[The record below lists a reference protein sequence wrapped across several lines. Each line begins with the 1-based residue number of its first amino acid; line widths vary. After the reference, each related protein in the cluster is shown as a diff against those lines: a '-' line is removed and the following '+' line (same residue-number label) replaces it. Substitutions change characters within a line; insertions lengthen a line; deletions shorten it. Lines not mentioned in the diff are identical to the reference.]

1 MEYSVEGALVCG
13 GAPQVRV
20 RRETEV
26 LLEKKVLEKRR
37 THPLFYAFCCGAG
50 ALLAVFGLFAGMF
63 LPHSAAAMAV
73 AGRDT
78 MMGSSLFGMAAEL
91 LRGSLPQ
98 ADSAYSLLLQ
108 LFLAAAAGSAAFALG
123 CSVLAFAAGRTART
137 LAGLSM
143 TLTLVSFGG
152 FSALVLLGAETGKAA
167 LSWDA
172 LFVFFGTL
180 LLRTACIFVRRRG
193 RGLSGLFLLLFS
205 AAAYA
210 GLCLPSSLFKQ
221 ELIMVLSLPPV
232 LWEKKE
238 IALVVLLAVT
248 ALGLCLSLLR
258 LGAQKG
264 APLDA
269 VRFFLQCAAALGRRP
284 LLFAMRGSRR
294 SDRLLCRGK
303 WTRFPHGELFSPSR
317 RRGSAFRA
325 RPLGRARGDESGR
338 KKAKTPKTAMKKA
351 PFSTGL
357 FYCVN
362 ENPAI
367 VAGFK
372 RGFADEQNRI
382 GVRSV

>member
-50 ALLAVFGLFAGMF
+50 ALLAVFGLFAGML

-78 MMGSSLFGMAAEL
+78 MMKSSLFGMAAEL

-98 ADSAYSLLLQ
+98 ADSAYSFLLQ
-108 LFLAAAAGSAAFALG
+108 LFLAASAGSAAFALG
-123 CSVLAFAAGRTART
+123 CSVLAFAAGRTAKT

-269 VRFFLQCAAALGRRP
+269 VRFFLQCAAAAAAIAFYAVEDGPAFLTESFSP
-284 LLFAMRGSRR
+284 LLVGGAA
-294 SDRLLCRGK
+294 
-303 WTRFPHGELFSPSR
+303 LF
-317 RRGSAFRA
+317 GLVLSAGLAALRA
-325 RPLGRARGDESGR
+325 AEKKQKRPQR
-338 KKAKTPKTAMKKA
+338 P
-351 PFSTGL
+351 
-357 FYCVN
+357 
-362 ENPAI
+362 
-367 VAGFK
+367 
-372 RGFADEQNRI
+372 
-382 GVRSV
+382 